1 MKKWKKGGRWIAAM
15 LVTALLA
22 GSLSGCGKAAGSGAG
37 QSGESGAGKD
47 SAESGGSSQGAQ
59 NEGSSGQGKG
69 RYVEIQES
77 LPQELA
83 DWSILQMYQ
92 VDEKLRFLAVKAE
105 GGKAILREWEKQGES
120 YADVTGK
127 WLASMEIACMAD
139 WMDARL
145 AQGGDGTQYLYA
157 GYIAEGE
164 DDFKPHLWKS
174 DGDQAVEITPQKWTV
189 PDEELGSY
197 EMVQGFGV
205 LDNGTLV
212 ALSYTS
218 LDILS
223 AEDGKVIESEKLT
236 TYYEGGV
243 ISDGENIYLR
253 VADGSGGRIEK
264 RQGGKAAS
272 AVQIPYPAGESA
284 ATQSGDSGMISFG
297 GGASLALAALPDG
310 TLIAGSKDGLFRRS
324 AGDGEGQWEL
334 LVSGQETDFA
344 MAECT
349 CMDFAAFQDGTI
361 YALFGTE
368 SGQKLNRYEYDP
380 EAVSEVSEVLNLYT
394 VFQSTLLEQ
403 AAAKYHKAHP
413 EVLVKIQ
420 SMYSAYY
427 GGETDYNAVY
437 QQLNTML
444 MGDDAPDIV
453 VMDHLDM
460 DSYADKG
467 LLVDLEDV
475 VGPLEESGELL
486 SNITGVYKREDGKRY
501 AVPLLFAV
509 NLALGRDISAKDMAA
524 MESLADFLSRT
535 DEKYMTSQTVDEL
548 VHEFYP
554 YFCNE
559 IVADKQLNREA
570 LGRYLDYLKAIG
582 DSCGVIVARPEDEV
596 DNGIFDLTGKAKLAF
611 GRVAGF
617 GDCMFSMSMVDYIKG
632 DFAAFENRFEPL
644 LQAGICSKS
653 QHVDRAKDFLRFALS
668 EETQDLE
675 CDGFPVNQ
683 KSMESQAAKDH
694 SNNIVIVTLQ
704 GDDGSSIQFES
715 KPYSK
720 ETAKR
725 LTDMCQSLDKPVGED
740 AMISQVLTESLRGYL
755 LDGSQSKE
763 DTIQKIEDSLKMY
776 LAE

>member
-127 WLASMEIACMAD
+127 WLSSMEIACMAD
-139 WMDARL
+139 WLDARL

-164 DDFKPHLWKS
+164 DDFKAHLWKS

-197 EMVQGFGV
+197 EMVEGFGV

-223 AEDGKVIESEKLT
+223 AEDGKVIESEKPT

-297 GGASLALAALPDG
+297 GGASLALAALTDG
-310 TLIAGSKDGLFRRS
+310 TLIAGSKDGLFRMS
-324 AGDGEGQWEL
+324 AESGEGQWEL

-361 YALFGTE
+361 YALFMTE
-368 SGQKLNRYEYDP
+368 AGQKLNRYEYDP

-486 SNITGVYKREDGKRY
+486 SNITGTYKREDGKRY
-501 AVPLLFAV
+501 AVPLQFAV
-509 NLALGRDISAKDMAA
+509 NLALGRDISAKDMAT

-535 DEKYMTSQTVDEL
+535 DEKYMVSRTVAEL

-559 IVADKQLNREA
+559 IVTDKQLNREA
-570 LGRYLDYLKAIG
+570 LGRYLEYLKAIG
-582 DSCGVIVARPEDEV
+582 DSCGVIASRPEIEV
-596 DNGIFDLTGKAKLAF
+596 DNGIFDLSGKAKLAF

-617 GDCMFSMSMVDYIKG
+617 GNCMLSMSMVDYIKG

-740 AMISQVLTESLRGYL
+740 TMISQVLTESLQGYL